1 MSITDVFRINQIK
14 AELAQSNQQSVDLR
28 QLLADTQRLELHEI
42 PAQIAKLTAERD
54 QAQAAL
60 EDLRFRW
67 SRAGA
72 LESTRWK

>member
-1 MSITDVFRINQIK
+1 MTDVFRINWIK
-14 AELAQSNQQSVDLR
+14 AELAQANQQDVDLR
-28 QLLADTQRLELHEI
+28 QLLADTHRLELHEI

-60 EDLRFRW
+60 EDLRFRS

-72 LESTRWK
+72 WEPTRWK